1 MSPLLA
7 VSTMIGHGI
16 RHKLTTLFRSRDFL
30 SVLLPAGLVG
40 WSTVPCSV
48 TTAGETRRCLG
59 FPGEER
65 CVLWGMYAG
74 LMHSHSLCT
83 CQTLAGLAAA
93 HVLVSVPWGYTGY
106 AWALTS
112 DISWEHRCTD
122 AETKRHLL
130 FSRTWNSSD
139 ASLQQSDKFFPE
151 VSLRLCNPPPTLS
164 KHKHNGIVTDSLNT
178 KWIAFAVLLVVWSQK
193 FMREPWDFFSPTAYS
208 KSICP
213 F

>member
-30 SVLLPAGLVG
+30 SPITSRPGRLVG
-40 WSTVPCSV
+40 RALFSHYRR
-48 TTAGETRRCLG
+48 ETRRCLG

-65 CVLWGMYAG
+65 CVLWGMYTR

-83 CQTLAGLAAA
+83 CQTLLSLPCLAAA

-106 AWALTS
+106 AGVLTS

-139 ASLQQSDKFFPE
+139 ASLQQGDKFFPE
-151 VSLRLCNPPPTLS
+151 VSLRLCNPSPTLG

-178 KWIAFAVLLVVWSQK
+178 KWIAFAVLLVVWS
-193 FMREPWDFFSPTAYS
+193 
-208 KSICP
+208 
-213 F
+213 